1 MSLPAIHRRRF
12 LATAS
17 AALAAAG
24 AGGRTIAVEKALDQP
39 DDPTGFLGRRSPVFA
54 RHFLASSSSPLAT
67 RVGLRVLEDGGNA
80 FDAAVAMAG
89 MMAVVEPMMSGLG
102 GDTMI
107 LAWSAKERRVFGLN
121 GSGRAPSGASLER
134 IGDRPMMP
142 EHGASSVTIPGAV
155 DGWCRLLERF
165 GSRSLSRLWEPAVAA
180 AREGYPVGE
189 SIAGMWAVASP
200 LLPKYA
206 TPHLL
211 KVLLPAGKP
220 PVPGQ
225 LVRFPQL
232 ADTLEQVARGGREAF
247 YVGPVAKAIADTLSA
262 GGVPTAIADV
272 AKQEAAWVEPLS
284 VRYRGRDVL
293 GLPPN
298 SQSAVA
304 LIALG
309 ILEGYDVA
317 DMGESDRLHHAIEAL
332 RLGFTFAIDEVGEP
346 SDAML
351 ENVRRMLTADVLA
364 ELRGRITARATA
376 PVRPHGGNT
385 SDTTYLCAIDAEG
398 NAVSLMSSI
407 CGMFGSG
414 LLAGDTGVILN
425 NRASQFSSRR
435 GHPNALA
442 PGRRPRHTILPGMV
456 LRDGEPEYLLGCIG
470 LNNHP
475 QGQVQLLIDALDLG
489 MNPQEA
495 CDAPRFRVVMNTD
508 EVQLDE
514 TFPEQIG
521 KELAARGHRLGDS
534 QAFKGA
540 TQMLRIHQ
548 GTRRGTGGVG
558 PCLESGVDHRL
569 DGVALGW

>member
-1 MSLPAIHRRRF
+1 MAIPTVHRRQF
-12 LATAS
+12 LATVPA
-17 AALAAAG
+17 AFALAGADRHVPAAEPTPD
-24 AGGRTIAVEKALDQP
+24 RP

-54 RHFLASSSSPLAT
+54 RHFLASSSSPVAT

-107 LAWSAKERRVFGLN
+107 LAWSAKDRKVFGLN
-121 GSGRAPSGASLER
+121 GSGRAPAGADLR
-134 IGDRPMMP
+134 RVGNRPLMP
-142 EHGASSVTIPGAV
+142 EHGPLSVTIPGAV

-165 GSRSLSRLWEPAVAA
+165 GSRPLASLWEPAVAA

-189 SIAGMWAVASP
+189 SIAGMWALAAPQLPGFASP
-200 LLPKYA
+200 D
-206 TPHLL
+206 LL
-211 KVLLPAGKP
+211 KLILPNGRP

-232 ADTLEQVARGGREAF
+232 ADTLELVARGGREAF
-247 YVGPVAKAIADTLSA
+247 YTGPVARAIGDTLAA
-262 GGVPTAIADV
+262 GGVAATAADFG
-272 AKQEAAWVEPLS
+272 QQAATWVEPLS

-298 SQSAVA
+298 SQSVVA

-309 ILEGYDVA
+309 ILEGYDLA
-317 DMGESDRLHHAIEAL
+317 GMPESARLHHEIEAL

-346 SDAML
+346 TEPMMAK
-351 ENVRRMLTADVLA
+351 VRRVLA
-364 ELRGRITARATA
+364 AEGLAASRARITDRATVA
-376 PVRPHGGNT
+376 VRPQGGN
-385 SDTTYLCAIDAEG
+385 SADTTYVCAIDREG

-407 CGMFGSG
+407 CGSFGSG

-425 NRASQFSSRR
+425 NRASQFSTQP

-442 PGRRPRHTILPGMV
+442 AGRRPRHTILPGMV
-456 LRDGEPEYLLGCIG
+456 LRDGVPEFVLGCIG

-475 QGQVQLLIDALDLG
+475 QGQVQLLVDALDLG
-489 MNPQEA
+489 MNPQQA
-495 CDAPRFRVVMNTD
+495 CDAARFRVVMTND
-508 EVQLDE
+508 EVQLDAGI
-514 TFPEQIG
+514 PEQVQA
-521 KELAARGHRLGDS
+521 ELAARGHRLGDPT
-534 QAFKGA
+534 AFKGA
-540 TQMLRIHQ
+540 AQMVRIH
-548 GTRRGTGGVG
+548 RGEAGVG

-569 DGVALGW
+569 DGVALGG